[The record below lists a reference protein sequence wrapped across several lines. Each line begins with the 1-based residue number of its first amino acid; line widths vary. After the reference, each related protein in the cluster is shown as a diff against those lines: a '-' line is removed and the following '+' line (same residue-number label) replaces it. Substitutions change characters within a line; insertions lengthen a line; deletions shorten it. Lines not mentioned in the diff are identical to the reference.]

1 MENFIKIMILAIV
14 GGIIGYITNVI
25 AIKLIFRPIEPI
37 KIPIINKEIIG
48 LIPKR
53 KSEIAQNIG
62 QVIQDELIDIHEL
75 IKNVVSEND
84 KEEIVF
90 YIKNK
95 INDVVDKKI
104 NQSPLGFMGI
114 GKMVND
120 FISEHLDD
128 EIKNAVDELTE
139 VLINKG
145 KDRINIQEIVK
156 DKINELDLYKLEE
169 IILSIVKKELKHIET
184 LGLVL
189 GFFIGIVQGIIV
201 IFI

>member
-189 GFFIGIVQGIIV
+189 GFFIGLVQGIIV

>member
-25 AIKLIFRPIEPI
+25 AIKLTFRPIEPI

-189 GFFIGIVQGIIV
+189 GFFIGLVQGIIV

>member
-25 AIKLIFRPIEPI
+25 AIKLIFRPIKPI

-189 GFFIGIVQGIIV
+189 GFFIGLVQGIIV

>member
-84 KEEIVF
+84 KDEIVF

-189 GFFIGIVQGIIV
+189 GFFIGLVQGIIV

>member
-1 MENFIKIMILAIV
+1 
-14 GGIIGYITNVI
+14 
-25 AIKLIFRPIEPI
+25 
-37 KIPIINKEIIG
+37 
-48 LIPKR
+48 
-53 KSEIAQNIG
+53 
-62 QVIQDELIDIHEL
+62 
-75 IKNVVSEND
+75 
-84 KEEIVF
+84 
-90 YIKNK
+90 
-95 INDVVDKKI
+95 
-104 NQSPLGFMGI
+104 
-114 GKMVND
+114 MVND

-189 GFFIGIVQGIIV
+189 GFFIGLVQGIIV

>member
-120 FISEHLDD
+120 FILEHLDD

-189 GFFIGIVQGIIV
+189 GFFIGLVQGIIV

>member
-62 QVIQDELIDIHEL
+62 QVIQDELIDIDEL
-75 IKNVVSEND
+75 IKNVASEND
-84 KEEIVF
+84 KDEIVL

-95 INDVVDKKI
+95 INDVVDKKV

-114 GKMVND
+114 GKIVND

-189 GFFIGIVQGIIV
+189 GFFIGLVQGIIV

>member
-1 MENFIKIMILAIV
+1 MENFIKIMILAII

-189 GFFIGIVQGIIV
+189 GFFIGLVQGIIV

>member
-169 IILSIVKKELKHIET
+169 IILSIVKKELKQIET

-189 GFFIGIVQGIIV
+189 GFFIGLVQGIIV

>member
-14 GGIIGYITNVI
+14 GGLIGYITNVI

-189 GFFIGIVQGIIV
+189 GFFIGLVQGIIV

>member
-1 MENFIKIMILAIV
+1 MENFIKIMILAII

-62 QVIQDELIDIHEL
+62 QVIQDELIDIDEL

-84 KEEIVF
+84 KDEIVF

-189 GFFIGIVQGIIV
+189 GFFIGLVQGIIV

>member
-139 VLINKG
+139 VLINKS

-189 GFFIGIVQGIIV
+189 GFFIGLVQGIIV

>member
-95 INDVVDKKI
+95 INDVIDKKI

-156 DKINELDLYKLEE
+156 DKINELDFYKLEE

-189 GFFIGIVQGIIV
+189 GFFIGLVQGIIV

>member
-37 KIPIINKEIIG
+37 KISIINKEIIG

-62 QVIQDELIDIHEL
+62 QVIQDELIDIDEL

-84 KEEIVF
+84 KDEIVF

>member
-37 KIPIINKEIIG
+37 KIPILNKEIIG

-62 QVIQDELIDIHEL
+62 QVIQDELIDIDEL

-139 VLINKG
+139 VLIKKG

-189 GFFIGIVQGIIV
+189 GFFIGLVQGIIV

>member
-1 MENFIKIMILAIV
+1 MENFIKIMILAII

-62 QVIQDELIDIHEL
+62 QVIQDELIDIDEL

-84 KEEIVF
+84 KDEIVF

-95 INDVVDKKI
+95 INDVIDKKI

-189 GFFIGIVQGIIV
+189 GFFIGLVQGIIV

>member
-62 QVIQDELIDIHEL
+62 QVIQDELIDIDEL

-84 KEEIVF
+84 KDEIVF

-189 GFFIGIVQGIIV
+189 GFFIGLVQGIIV

>member
-25 AIKLIFRPIEPI
+25 AIKLIFSPIEPI
-37 KIPIINKEIIG
+37 KISIINKEIIG

-62 QVIQDELIDIHEL
+62 QVIQDELIDIDEL

-84 KEEIVF
+84 KDEIVF

-104 NQSPLGFMGI
+104 NQ
-114 GKMVND
+114 
-120 FISEHLDD
+120 
-128 EIKNAVDELTE
+128 
-139 VLINKG
+139 
-145 KDRINIQEIVK
+145 
-156 DKINELDLYKLEE
+156 
-169 IILSIVKKELKHIET
+169 
-184 LGLVL
+184 
-189 GFFIGIVQGIIV
+189 
-201 IFI
+201 